1 MPRRTRPRK
10 LENSQSASRRVSSF
24 LLLYNLLISI
34 YSVPVEGLEP
44 PTVSIGRNW
53 IASIESELLVC
64 MPCCSKRAA
73 RARTDSGD
81 KRNG

>member
-10 LENSQSASRRVSSF
+10 LENSQSESRRVGSSVP
-24 LLLYNLLISI
+24 LYTLLIDI
-34 YSVPVEGLEP
+34 YSVSLEGLEP
-44 PTVSIGRNW
+44 PTVSIRRNW